1 MSADKGKDQRES
13 ALICVPL
20 LARGSPL
27 KSLVFPFPNQP
38 RRLPAGQGS
47 PGQSG
52 QSLRHHQLFA
62 PAQTWKRS
70 SPIPL
75 SRSHHPALQPVLV
88 LLYLLGNDSTARGPA
103 ENFCDRYWRSQ
114 SVPISGAVQRILGLD
129 SRIEHQYNECEIRN
143 SAYCCIAP
151 GVYQGGLHHPP
162 TVKVGAGV
170 FLMVSPESQSTI
182 PI

>member
-20 LARGSPL
+20 LARGSPV

-114 SVPISGAVQRILGLD
+114 SVPITGAVQRILGLD
-129 SRIEHQYNECEIRN
+129 SRIEHQYNEQDQEQR
-143 SAYCCIAP
+143 P
-151 GVYQGGLHHPP
+151 LLHRPWGVPRRITSP
-162 TVKVGAGV
+162 THRKVGTGV